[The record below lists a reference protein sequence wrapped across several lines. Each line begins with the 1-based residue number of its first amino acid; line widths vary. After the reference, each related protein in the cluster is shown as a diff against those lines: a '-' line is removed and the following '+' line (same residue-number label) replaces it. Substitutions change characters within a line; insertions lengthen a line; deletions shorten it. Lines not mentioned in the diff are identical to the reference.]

1 MARKDK
7 LDFVDQAV
15 ESASLQEKKNKTTKG
30 KKEKKIK
37 TINLLIDW
45 ENRIKEY
52 YGGTVSGYITTA
64 IQEKMER
71 DGIL

>member
-15 ESASLQEKKNKTTKG
+15 ESASLQEKKSKSTKG

-37 TINLLIDW
+37 TINLLIEW
-45 ENRIKEY
+45 EYRIKEY

>member
-15 ESASLQEKKNKTTKG
+15 ESASLQEKKSKTAKG

-45 ENRIKEY
+45 EDRIKEY

>member
-7 LDFVDQAV
+7 LEFVDEAV
-15 ESASLQEKKNKTTKG
+15 QSASLQENKKAISKG
-30 KKEKKIK
+30 KKDKKIK
-37 TINLLIDW
+37 TINILVDW
-45 ENRIKEY
+45 ENKIKEY

>member
-7 LDFVDQAV
+7 LDFVDEAV
-15 ESASLQEKKNKTTKG
+15 KSASLQEKQKASTG

-37 TINLLIDW
+37 TINILIDW
-45 ENRIKEY
+45 ESKIKDY

>member
-1 MARKDK
+1 MARKK
-7 LDFVDQAV
+7 NLDFVDEAV
-15 ESASLQEKKNKTTKG
+15 QSASLQESKKTTNKS
-30 KKEKKIK
+30 KKDKKIK

-45 ENRIKEY
+45 ENKIKDY
-52 YGGTVSGYITTA
+52 YGGTVSGYITNA

>member
-1 MARKDK
+1 MARKEN
-7 LDFVDQAV
+7 LDFADKAV
-15 ESASLQEKKNKTTKG
+15 QSASLQESKKATSKG
-30 KKEKKIK
+30 KKNKKIK

-45 ENRIKEY
+45 ENKIKEY